1 MYEGVLLMNIPIFGK
16 TERTPEQKAVI
27 FTDMYLQ
34 KQCMDNESIVVT
46 DDEINN
52 IYVDYKAVRN
62 KKAISTAFKLPLW
75 LMTIL
80 TEKTMASIL
89 DDCLVVARR
98 KAE

>member
-1 MYEGVLLMNIPIFGK
+1 MYGGIRPMNIPIFGK

-34 KQCMDNESIVVT
+34 KQCLDNESITVT
-46 DDEINN
+46 DDEVNN

-62 KKAISTAFKLPLW
+62 KTAISTAFKLPLW
-75 LMTIL
+75 LMSIL

-98 KAE
+98 NAK